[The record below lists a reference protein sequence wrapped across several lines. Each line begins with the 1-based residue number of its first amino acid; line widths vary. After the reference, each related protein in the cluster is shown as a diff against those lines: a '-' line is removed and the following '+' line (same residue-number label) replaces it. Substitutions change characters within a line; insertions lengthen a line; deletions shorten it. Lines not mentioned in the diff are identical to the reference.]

1 MRTLSKLALMMFML
15 ASFECYALDYQTP
28 AKTKE
33 DKLWSNEGSKVLC
46 KLTQNIEGWGDVT
59 YFMEANK
66 KTRLELLLTPYRAF
80 DKVSTVTLYDTP
92 PNWFPGKAER
102 KLNEAK
108 LFRGFDGYLNGTDA
122 WYTLSAL
129 EKGHMVVFSYH
140 DSSYSED
147 EIRVLLN
154 PFSIKTPFKDFI
166 NCTKELLDYGYQDIR
181 FTVIHFE
188 DKTNKLTPFSSKRLE
203 QIANYIL
210 EDKNFS
216 EISVTVHTD
225 TFGDKE
231 ENQKVTDEQAKV
243 IKDFF
248 ISKGVDENKLFIKSM
263 GQEDP
268 AVDNLNNDKSLINR
282 RVLIQIVDEN
292 NR

>member
-1 MRTLSKLALMMFML
+1 MVTHDRYFLERITNKTL
-15 ASFECYALDYQTP
+15 D
-28 AKTKE
+28 
-33 DKLWSNEGSKVLC
+33 
-46 KLTQNIEGWGDVT
+46 IELGNV
-59 YFMEANK
+59 Y
-66 KTRLELLLTPYRAF
+66 
-80 DKVSTVTLYDTP
+80 LYDV
-92 PNWFPGKAER
+92 NYSNYLNLKVERAEYQHANYR
-102 KLNEAK
+102 KLKAILKKEA
-108 LFRGFDGYLNGTDA
+108 A
-122 WYTLSAL
+122 WAA
-129 EKGHMVVFSYH
+129 
-140 DSSYSED
+140 
-147 EIRVLLN
+147 LN
-154 PFSIKTPFKDFI
+154 PQARS
-166 NCTKELLDYGYQDIR
+166 TKSTERLKRYYEL
-181 FTVIHFE
+181 E

-225 TFGDKE
+225 TLGDKE